1 MSREELLQLKNAELK
16 AMCKERN
23 LPTYKGKNAL
33 NKAEMVE
40 NLYVYETAHEAADQV
55 EQPVEQD
62 QEVKSAPKK
71 LYINRPHN
79 PLISPSKSKE
89 LKESINRSNYQLS
102 KPWVIGGKDDVINEA
117 DTGILVAFLD
127 DQEKPRTAKMIA
139 RNKNKRKL
147 KLVTEFD
154 REYIVSYDNVLWVK
168 TGTRWPNTVYK
179 MLKGYQYG
187 QPVSFVRQA
196 EEN

>member
-1 MSREELLQLKNAELK
+1 MSREELMQLKNAELK

-40 NLYVYETAHEAADQV
+40 NLYVYETAHKVAES
-55 EQPVEQD
+55 VEQD
-62 QEVKSAPKK
+62 QEVQTTPKK
-71 LYINRPHN
+71 IYTNRPHN
-79 PLISPSKSKE
+79 PVISPSKRKE

-117 DTGILVAFLD
+117 EKGILVAFLD

-139 RNKNKRKL
+139 RNKAKRKL

-154 REYIVSYDNVLWVK
+154 REYTVSYDNVLWVK

-187 QPVSFVRQA
+187 QPVSFIRQT